1 LAYVNVYADA
11 KGWKMIQSYQQHV
24 RLFRNG
30 RNQAVRI
37 PKDFEMDCDEA
48 IIRKEGNKLVLEP
61 VKKSGLLNILMTLEP
76 IEETFPDVDKSL
88 LPLNNVKI

>member
-1 LAYVNVYADA
+1 MVH
-11 KGWKMIQSYQQHV
+11 SHQQHV

-61 VKKSGLLNILMTLEP
+61 VKKDGLLNILMSLEP
-76 IEETFPDVDKSL
+76 IKETFPDVDESL
-88 LPLNNVKI
+88 LPLDDINI

>member
-1 LAYVNVYADA
+1 
-11 KGWKMIQSYQQHV
+11 MITSHQQHV

-48 IIRKEGNKLVLEP
+48 IIHKEGNKLVLEP
-61 VKKSGLLNILMTLEP
+61 VKKDGLLNILMSLEP
-76 IEETFPDVDKSL
+76 IKETFPDVDESL
-88 LPLNNVKI
+88 LPLDDINI

>member
-1 LAYVNVYADA
+1 
-11 KGWKMIQSYQQHV
+11 MIHSHQQHV

-61 VKKSGLLNILMTLEP
+61 VKKSGLLNVLMSLGT
-76 IEETFPDVDKSL
+76 IEEAFPDVDKSL
-88 LPLNNVKI
+88 LPIDDVSI